1 MQNVQIVL
9 ELLIFIFCVGIYMKL
24 CCCFDFR
31 LFESCL
37 KFCSV
42 LMICLE
48 SFYILNPMMFCLVM
62 YFLICHQ
69 ILVVLNLLIIL
80 VS

>member
-24 CCCFDFR
+24 RCCFDFR
-31 LFESCL
+31 LFESFL

-42 LMICLE
+42 HMICLE
-48 SFYILNPMMFCLVM
+48 SFYFLNPLMFCLVM
-62 YFLICHQ
+62 YFLIYHQ
-69 ILVVLNLLIIL
+69 ILVLNLLIIL